1 MDVETNKV
9 LSADGA
15 IHYSIFAIG
24 EVTAGEVYYI
34 SAMTKLRNAA
44 ETIARQIVG
53 DIDLRS

>member
-1 MDVETNKV
+1 MDVEANKV

-34 SAMTKLRNAA
+34 SAMTKSEMQPRLSHGRLSV
-44 ETIARQIVG
+44 TSI
-53 DIDLRS
+53 